1 MRKVLEGLI
10 DGSSSVLT
18 PIAMFTSSFGSLSM
32 LLPLMAHFAQLD
44 GRWRVW
50 AKAKMSQRSL
60 PVTSTWP
67 TLAIGVRRWRN

>member
-10 DGSSSVLT
+10 DGQFFCPYSNRDV
-18 PIAMFTSSFGSLSM
+18 TSSFGSLSM